1 MKITIGQLR
10 RIIAEE
16 LDLGKIAFGGNR
28 RTGEPFEYN
37 TPEERE
43 LLRSISKYLSRT
55 MQLSTAQADGIRD
68 ILSKGKYD
76 DIFVKPKVD
85 TVYRGISVDRDTAS
99 KLTGIPRGEF
109 DSSTRGSAKGDYVI
123 TAKDGPITS
132 WSLSFSV
139 ALTFARKANKFVRTY
154 GSENVL
160 LVFKASTAEH
170 DGIMFDLHNLYW
182 KVEDPLGAIEHVR
195 QEEEVFGLGPI
206 TAHEVKWY
214 HPF

>member
-1 MKITIGQLR
+1 MKLTVGQLR

-16 LDLGKIAFGGNR
+16 LDLGKVAFGGNR
-28 RTGEPFEYN
+28 RGGEPFEYN
-37 TPEERE
+37 TAEERE
-43 LLRSISKYLSRT
+43 LLKSISKYLSRT
-55 MQLSTAQADGIRD
+55 TQLSQGQVDGIKD
-68 ILSKGKYD
+68 IIGKGKYD

-85 TVYRGISVDRDTAS
+85 TVYRGIAVDRDTAS
-99 KLTGIPRGEF
+99 KLTGIPRDEF
-109 DSSTRGSAKGDYVI
+109 DSSSRGVAKGDYVV
-123 TAKDGPITS
+123 TAKDGPVTS

-160 LVFKASTAEH
+160 LVFKASPAEH
-170 DGIMFDLHNLYW
+170 DGSMFDLHDLYW
-182 KVEDPLGAIEHVR
+182 KVDDPLGAIEHVR
-195 QEEEVFGLGPI
+195 QEEEVLGFGPI